1 MRKYLYLLGVSALLP
16 TVSEAQEADEAIEFA
31 EPAGDDDMAGIDDRI
46 VITATG
52 APESIDDTGKTIT
65 VIDEAEIDQIQGAD
79 ITRVLERVPGVVFN
93 RNGGVGSTTS
103 LRIRGSSNDQ
113 VLTLV
118 DGVRVADPSSVG
130 EGYDF
135 TNLLPGNIERIE
147 VLRGS
152 NSTIWGSSAVGGV
165 VLVTTAQPRTGGSAT
180 VEYGSRD
187 TVYVNG
193 DVGYGGDN
201 FGVSVY
207 GSLFNT
213 EGFSALASGTED
225 DGFEQTAVGGNA
237 YLGLGDTV
245 TLRAS
250 GRYSDSLV
258 EIDNGGD
265 TLDTQAT
272 DQYSGNIGADFALG
286 MADVFAGYTFAVT
299 DRTSTSSFG
308 PFIANGTL
316 DRLDLRAAI
325 GLSSALTLNTGGY
338 YEWTGYTTNYGGDA
352 KLERRGGYAQL
363 DYGSGPL
370 HLAAG
375 ARLADGTLF
384 GSEVTFGA
392 DASYRLSDVVRAR
405 ASFGQGY
412 KTPSLYQLYDAYSG
426 NPDLTPEHSDNY
438 DIGIEAGSADGP
450 LFAALTFYLRD
461 IENQIDYDS
470 TTFGYFNSGE
480 VQAKGIEIE
489 AGVQPVS
496 GFALRAAYAYLDTEV
511 RNGPNA
517 GNEQGRRPPHALT
530 LSADWTSPFA
540 GIEVGA
546 DLRVVSSSFDTDA
559 NTVRLDAYEVF
570 DLRVAVPVHER
581 FELFGRIENL
591 FDEDYQTAAGY
602 NTPSRGAFV
611 GIRTSY

>member
-16 TVSEAQEADEAIEFA
+16 SVSFAQEADEVIEFA
-31 EPAGDDDMAGIDDRI
+31 EPVSDDTGEADGRI

-52 APESIDDTGKTIT
+52 TAQPIEDTGKTIT
-65 VIDEAEIDQIQGAD
+65 VIDQAQIDEIQGAD

-113 VLTLV
+113 VLTLI

-152 NSTIWGSSAVGGV
+152 NSVIWGSSAVGGV
-165 VLVTTAQPRTGGSAT
+165 VLVTTEQPRTGGSAS
-180 VEYGSRD
+180 VEYGARD
-187 TVYVNG
+187 TIYLHG
-193 DVGYGGDN
+193 DAGYGTER

-207 GSLFNT
+207 GSHFDT

-225 DGFEQTAVGGNA
+225 DGFNQTAIGTHA
-237 YLGLGDTV
+237 YLALGDAV

-258 EIDNGGD
+258 DIDNGGD

-272 DQYSGNIGADFALG
+272 EQYSGHIGADVALG
-286 MADVFAGYTFAVT
+286 AADIVAAYSFAVT
-299 DRTSTSSFG
+299 DRVSTSAFG
-308 PFIANGTL
+308 PFEADGRL

-325 GLSSALTLNTGGY
+325 GLSPTLQLNTGGY
-338 YEWTGYTTNYGGDA
+338 YEWTGYTTNYDGDA
-352 KLERRGGYAQL
+352 TLERRGGYAQL

-375 ARLADGTLF
+375 ARLSDGTLF
-384 GSEVTFGA
+384 GSDVTFGA

-412 KTPSLYQLYDAYSG
+412 KTPSLYQLYDAFSG
-426 NPDLTPEHSDNY
+426 NPALTPERSDNY
-438 DIGIEAGSADGP
+438 DIGIEAGFADGP
-450 LFAALTFYLRD
+450 IFAALTFYLRD
-461 IENQIDYDS
+461 IENQIDFDPA
-470 TTFGYFNSGE
+470 TFVFFNSGE

-489 AGVQPVS
+489 AGIRPVP
-496 GFALRAAYAYLDTEV
+496 GFALRAAYAYLDTDI
-511 RNGPNA
+511 RNGANA

-530 LSADWTSPFA
+530 LSADWTSPFV
-540 GIEVGA
+540 GLELGA
-546 DLRVVSSSFDTDA
+546 DLRVVGSSFDTDA
-559 NTVRLDAYEVF
+559 NIVRLDAYQVF
-570 DLRVAVPVHER
+570 DLRVAMPLDER
-581 FELFGRIENL
+581 FELFGRVENL

-602 NTPSRGAFV
+602 NTPGRGVFGGVRARF
-611 GIRTSY
+611 